1 MKGKTFDAAAA
12 LAVALD
18 DDRCEAAIGEH
29 ADQYEHPFNRCFA
42 PAGSRARLERFPHSE
57 LTPKLHY
64 VRVCDTHDHPDEI
77 IRHWLRPVWPV
88 LGAAAKHCPCGRWRG
103 RIELVDR

>member
-1 MKGKTFDAAAA
+1 MKAKTFDSAAA

-18 DDRCEAAIGEH
+18 DDRCEAAVGES
-29 ADQYEHPFNRCFA
+29 ADQYGQPFSRCFA
-42 PAGSRARLERFPHSE
+42 PAGNRALLERFPRSE

-64 VRVCDTHDHPDEI
+64 VRVCDTHDHPDEEI
-77 IRHWLRPVWPV
+77 THWLRPVLPV
-88 LGAAAKHCPCGRWRG
+88 MGEAIKHCPCGRWLG